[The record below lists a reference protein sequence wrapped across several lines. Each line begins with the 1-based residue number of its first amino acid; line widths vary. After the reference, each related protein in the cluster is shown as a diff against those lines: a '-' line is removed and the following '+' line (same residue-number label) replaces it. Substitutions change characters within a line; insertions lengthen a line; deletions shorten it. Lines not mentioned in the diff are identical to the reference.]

1 MLAAQTLWPSL
12 NLSSFVPSSCVC
24 FDPITTLLLLLQ
36 SQTTTNDNIND
47 DDDDQRAV
55 RNGNTMSCDLGAQS
69 GKKER
74 KNKVNSFYEA
84 AQS

>member
-1 MLAAQTLWPSL
+1 M
-12 NLSSFVPSSCVC
+12 C

-55 RNGNTMSCDLGAQS
+55 RNGTDLGAHS
-69 GKKER
+69 GKKKEI
-74 KNKVNSFYEA
+74 NSFYEA